1 MITSKYK
8 VGVHM
13 INFLVI
19 EFGEMPGLLALV
31 PFISIGAYTLFTYL
45 KKYLKMNKNNEIQ
58 ISGEIVSYAEED
70 IDNVKYYSPVYRY
83 QYNGIEYLT
92 TSSSRTT
99 EKNELGKPVMLIINK
114 NNPNIMSDNEKNYIP
129 SMILLGS
136 IFFLISLLILILIII
151 K

>member
-1 MITSKYK
+1 
-8 VGVHM
+8 M

-31 PFISIGAYTLFTYL
+31 PFIGIGAYTLFTYL
-45 KKYLKMNKNNEIQ
+45 KKYLEMNKNNEIQ

-99 EKNELGKPVMLIINK
+99 EKTELGKPVMLIINK
-114 NNPNIMSDNEKNYIP
+114 NNPNIMSDNEKNHIP
-129 SMILLGS
+129 SMLLLGS

>member
-1 MITSKYK
+1 
-8 VGVHM
+8 M

-19 EFGEMPGLLALV
+19 EFGEIPGLLALV

-99 EKNELGKPVMLIINK
+99 EKNEFGKPVMLIINK

-151 K
+151 E